1 MEVPTDRRFDRTAL
15 QARPSPATTLSRA
28 LVELD
33 RRRAEPHMRCFDLQ
47 LVVRVAD
54 AAAYPALRGYQS
66 ASWSAQDARWTTAT
80 WPDEVPPD
88 TAVGVLLALP
98 YDLFVPPS
106 RALSPTDAL
115 PVAEPI
121 FAFGPDRDALVMGL
135 VAGWAAVPGAADR
148 RGDGRPRARG
158 AASRR
163 PRAAVGA
170 GGRAGRRALIR
181 RQTTWAAAWPDAQAH
196 WKLKPPRWPV
206 TSSTSPMK

>member
-135 VAGWAAVPGAADR
+135 VAGWAAVPGTGVTARLAPPIVEAM
-148 RGDGRPRARG
+148 DGRGP
-158 AASRR
+158 
-163 PRAAVGA
+163 
-170 GGRAGRRALIR
+170 AGRRAVDLGQR
-181 RQTTWAAAWPDAQAH
+181 WALAAAPGVA
-196 WKLKPPRWPV
+196 R
-206 TSSTSPMK
+206 